1 MSNHIR
7 SNLNVSLFKKVFRKR
22 SLNNYSLHKKKK
34 KKKKKINDS
43 KRDLDMKDPTE
54 EQSYI
59 AP

>member
-1 MSNHIR
+1 MSA
-7 SNLNVSLFKKVFRKR
+7 SSKR
-22 SLNNYSLHKKKK
+22 FSEKGHLTIIHWTKKKK
-34 KKKKKINDS
+34 NINDS